1 MKTNHGFSNILV
13 ISITLFLL
21 GVGGYFGF
29 NYFQNPEITK
39 SVPQNTD
46 IKTVPVKKEITKF
59 KPTITDKDTYFEV
72 IDSNSSKKISIKL
85 PKNVN
90 LDTTYLYKGELK
102 ADTKKIT
109 KKEEYSF
116 LDDESVGEEKS
127 IYTLVYKVS
136 KIVPQINSPF
146 LEDCDG
152 SNIHVATSNKSS
164 KSIVDFYKNE
174 ISKFNIEPVIKEST
188 VNNFKVY
195 TTNQMPGRSNNVNTL
210 IEIDENYTLQISNW
224 CVVNPEDKNNDV
236 MSNVYNQIVNSVSEV
251 K

>member
-1 MKTNHGFSNILV
+1 MKNNHGFSNILV
-13 ISITLFLL
+13 ISIALVLL
-21 GVGGYFGF
+21 GIGGYFGF
-29 NYFQNPEITK
+29 KYFQN
-39 SVPQNTD
+39 TD
-46 IKTVPVKKEITKF
+46 NKPAPVKIEITKF
-59 KPTITDKDTYFEV
+59 KPTISDKGTYFEI

-90 LDTTYLYKGELK
+90 LDTTYLYEREIK

-109 KKEEYSF
+109 KKEDYSF

-152 SNIHVATSNKSS
+152 SNIHIASSNQSS
-164 KSIVDFYKNE
+164 KSLLDFNKNE
-174 ISKFNIEPVIKEST
+174 ISKYNIDPVIKEST

-195 TTNQMPGRSNNVNTL
+195 STDQLPGRSTNVSTL
-210 IEIDENYTLQISNW
+210 IEIDENYTLEISNW
-224 CVVNPEDKNNDV
+224 CVASPEDKNNDV
-236 MSNVYNQIVNSVSEV
+236 MGNVYNQIINSVSEV